1 VLKCSLWSLPV
12 FVVLACQAAPPGDRR
27 APAPLPA
34 PAAKEQSKATGVAAD
49 KYGAPLGDGREEKL
63 ASLFAEPA
71 RFHGQTVKVE
81 GHVRRACSKMG
92 CWMELA
98 ESADPA
104 SPACRVIMKDHKFFV
119 PKDSAGSSAKVEGV
133 FEARRIDADQV
144 AHMEKEG
151 GQFPKKAADG
161 SAEELRFVATGV
173 ELRRGS

>member
-1 VLKCSLWSLPV
+1 VFKCSLWSLPV
-12 FVVLACQAAPPGDRR
+12 FVVLACQAAPPGDHGT
-27 APAPLPA
+27 PA
-34 PAAKEQSKATGVAAD
+34 PAAKEPARAAD
-49 KYGAPLGDGREEKL
+49 AGKYGAPIGGGRSEKL
-63 ASLFAEPA
+63 ATVFAEPT
-71 RFHGQTVKVE
+71 RFNGQTLTVE

-119 PKDSAGSSAKVEGV
+119 PKDSAGASARVEGT

-161 SAEELRFVATGV
+161 SAEELRFVASGV
-173 ELRRGS
+173 ELRRGT

>member
-12 FVVLACQAAPPGDRR
+12 FLILACETAPPAQQRSG
-27 APAPLPA
+27 APAPGAAA
-34 PAAKEQSKATGVAAD
+34 PAAAD
-49 KYGAPLGDGREEKL
+49 VGKYGAPIGKSGAEKL
-63 ASLFAEPA
+63 ASVLADPA
-71 RFHGQTVKVE
+71 RFSGKPLLVE